1 MPILIGAVKLMFIW
15 VISSLVAAT
24 IAKIAPV
31 AWKGMRRIGTLLTIR
46 KPKLAK

>member
-1 MPILIGAVKLMFIW
+1 MPVLIGAVKVMIIW
-15 VISSLVAAT
+15 IISSLAAAV

-31 AWKGMRRIGTLLTIR
+31 AWKGIRQMGTLLTIR